1 MTTINQIDPEQVEE
15 LRQAGSVALLDV
27 RTDPEV
33 ARGLIA
39 GANHIP
45 LNQLPGRYQELDPN
59 VLLVVYC
66 QSGARSAQA
75 CAWLAERGTDVRT
88 LPEEQRFADER
99 RGKGKRGGLRVIYYW
114 WNTGSQFCL
123 FTVYDKNELSDL
135 TPLQRKALKEMIKK
149 ELEARR
155 KR

>member
-1 MTTINQIDPEQVEE
+1 MPPPLSQIDPEHLEQ

-39 GANHIP
+39 GSKHIP
-45 LNQLPGRYQELDPN
+45 LNQLPGRYQELDPQ

-75 CAWLAERGTDVRT
+75 CAWLADRGFEQVHNLQGGVLAWARAG
-88 LPEEQRFADER
+88 LP
-99 RGKGKRGGLRVIYYW
+99 
-114 WNTGSQFCL
+114 
-123 FTVYDKNELSDL
+123 L
-135 TPLQRKALKEMIKK
+135 TTPE
-149 ELEARR
+149 
-155 KR
+155 